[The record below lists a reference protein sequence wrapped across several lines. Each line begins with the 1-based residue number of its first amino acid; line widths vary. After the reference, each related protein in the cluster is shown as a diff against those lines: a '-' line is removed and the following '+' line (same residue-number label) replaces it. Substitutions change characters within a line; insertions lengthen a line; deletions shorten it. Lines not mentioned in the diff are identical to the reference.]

1 MSRPRGQSPATSATS
16 SESNK
21 QGWRMKNRLVRA
33 LAVFV
38 LVAAVAAP
46 LAAQGKKNKEDLTRR
61 HVEGLVTDASDQ
73 PVNGAVVQ
81 LKDMRS
87 LAVRSFITREGGKYS
102 FYNLDVN
109 IDYELRAEHNGVSSP
124 TRTLSVFD
132 TRRSPV
138 INLKLEKK

>member
-1 MSRPRGQSPATSATS
+1 
-16 SESNK
+16 
-21 QGWRMKNRLVRA
+21 MKNRLVRA

-46 LAAQGKKNKEDLTRR
+46 LGAQGKKNKEDLTRR